1 MPYLWE
7 RRSAGEHCN
16 VVKYAFGFACR
27 HPFRHRG
34 REKHTGNIS
43 DKDFPHL
50 WPAHWNAARF
60 VLDQMACDVFS
71 CFFSWSSEAT
81 PLRRRSDVA
90 AAVLGVWGPRRERLK
105 TWRQSTAQMGFAHLW
120 MCSVQSCWSCFER
133 FINRWSCRFLSDQRA
148 CLMILQKSSPQRCFN
163 PEKKWHLKTL
173 DNSVPCFLS
182 CQGFIGFSWSCHLLD
197 PATQNVLG
205 AREIRTCCGGVAF
218 PDTSLPSQDR
228 LILFSLWIPRRLQL
242 CFDSYQQEQSVLI
255 VFVPNSLGFSMQ
267 PRCVRLG
274 LGGCVR
280 ITAPLRSCA
289 CCLFLNLCLPL
300 SPLQSAVQEFR
311 SCSSVV
317 Q

>member
-1 MPYLWE
+1 MSYLWE

-133 FINRWSCRFLSDQRA
+133 FINRWSCRFLSTRMSHDLAKELSTKVFQPWEKVASKNARQLNA
-148 CLMILQKSSPQRCFN
+148 LLSLLPGFYRVFMVLSFVRPGNAECVGSTRNPYLLRGCCF
-163 PEKKWHLKTL
+163 
-173 DNSVPCFLS
+173 
-182 CQGFIGFSWSCHLLD
+182 
-197 PATQNVLG
+197 
-205 AREIRTCCGGVAF
+205 
-218 PDTSLPSQDR
+218 
-228 LILFSLWIPRRLQL
+228 PRHIASISR
-242 CFDSYQQEQSVLI
+242 
-255 VFVPNSLGFSMQ
+255 
-267 PRCVRLG
+267 
-274 LGGCVR
+274 
-280 ITAPLRSCA
+280 
-289 CCLFLNLCLPL
+289 
-300 SPLQSAVQEFR
+300 
-311 SCSSVV
+311 
-317 Q
+317 